1 MIPAKPGW
9 ECIMPQELHGALQV
23 GKERYGIVVSRF
35 NDFITSRLLDGA
47 LDCLKRHGA
56 TDEQITVMWVPG
68 SFEVPLAAKRL
79 ADSGKFGA
87 VICLA
92 AVIRGQTD
100 HYDYVCQQITRGI
113 GEVGM
118 ATSVPVLFGVI
129 TPARLD
135 DAVDRAGAKGGN
147 QGFKAAS
154 AAIEIVNVF
163 DQLNEM
169 KD

>member
-1 MIPAKPGW
+1 
-9 ECIMPQELHGALQV
+9 MPQELHGALQV

-79 ADSGKFGA
+79 ADSGKFSA

-118 ATSVPVLFGVI
+118 TTSVPVLFGVI
-129 TPARLD
+129 TTDSLD

-163 DQLNEM
+163 DQLNKM